1 MSHVTP
7 NLLAL
12 LPRLSGKRVLVVGD
26 VCLDEYIIGKA
37 QRLSREAPVPVLE
50 LQERLVVPGAACNPA
65 LNIQAVGGTALIAGV
80 VGEDESGR
88 QLCQAVEAAGI
99 PTDGLVAS
107 SLRETTVKTRVLASH
122 LFPQQVVRI
131 DRQNRTALDPR
142 CRRALRRFLG
152 MAAPNMDAVLI
163 SDYQSGVV
171 DAGLVRYIR
180 GLAASSGA
188 PLCVDSQG
196 DFGKFKGVSLLRCN
210 REEAERF
217 LGRPLQD
224 ERAMEQAG
232 LALKKQLGVGAVVIT
247 RGSQGLSMVDA
258 EGVAGHVAVSNPSEV
273 YDVTGAGD
281 TVIALLTLA
290 LSAGAPLAHGAALA
304 NIAAGLVVRKLGN
317 ATVSAEELAEAVRAA
332 P

>member
-1 MSHVTP
+1 M
-7 NLLAL
+7 
-12 LPRLSGKRVLVVGD
+12 
-26 VCLDEYIIGKA
+26 
-37 QRLSREAPVPVLE
+37 
-50 LQERLVVPGAACNPA
+50 
-65 LNIQAVGGTALIAGV
+65 
-80 VGEDESGR
+80 
-88 QLCQAVEAAGI
+88 
-99 PTDGLVAS
+99 
-107 SLRETTVKTRVLASH
+107 
-122 LFPQQVVRI
+122 RI

-142 CRRALRRFLG
+142 CRRALRSFLG
-152 MAAPNMDAVLI
+152 LAVPNMDAILI

-171 DAGLVRYIR
+171 DAGLVRYVR

-258 EGVAGHVAVSNPSEV
+258 EGRPGACCGEQPQRGLRRDWRRRYGDCAVDACVERWRAVGSRGRPGEYCRRVGGTQAGQRYGE
-273 YDVTGAGD
+273 
-281 TVIALLTLA
+281 
-290 LSAGAPLAHGAALA
+290 
-304 NIAAGLVVRKLGN
+304 R
-317 ATVSAEELAEAVRAA
+317 
-332 P
+332 